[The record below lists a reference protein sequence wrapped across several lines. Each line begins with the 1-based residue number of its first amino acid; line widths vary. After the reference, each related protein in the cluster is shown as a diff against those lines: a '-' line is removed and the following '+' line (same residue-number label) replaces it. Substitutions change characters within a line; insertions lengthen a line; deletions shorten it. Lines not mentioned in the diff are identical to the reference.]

1 MSVHRYRDPVATLEP
16 SDWRDPPLPVDAA
29 VPDLVRA
36 LGERGV
42 AVLEAPPGSGKTTR
56 LPLHLLDAPWCH
68 GRRILIAEP
77 RRLAARAAAA
87 RMAHLLG
94 EKVGETVGYAMR
106 FERRLSA
113 ATRIEVVTEGLLLRR
128 LEADPGLEAYA
139 LVVLDEFH
147 ERSLDADLGLALLR
161 EARAH
166 LNPSLRLLVMSAT
179 LDGAGVAAFLD
190 GAPRLRAEGRAYPV
204 TVQHRPA
211 AAEADAAAAVQE
223 ALRRH
228 GGGVLVFLPGAAEI
242 ERAATRLRG
251 ALPADVDLH
260 RLYGAR
266 SPAEQNA
273 AVAPP
278 APGRRKV
285 VLATD
290 IAETSLTI
298 EGIAAVVDAGL
309 QRRPVYSPR
318 TGMNRFVT
326 RSISQASATQRAG
339 RAGRVAPG
347 HAYRLWD
354 PLQARHAAEPPE
366 IMEADLAGLVL
377 VLAGWGVRA
386 VSGIAWLTRPPGAAF
401 AEAQGL
407 LRRLNALDIDGRLTP
422 HGGDLLG
429 LPLHP
434 RLGHM
439 VIEARKRGFGAA
451 AAAVAALLAG
461 HDPFRDAGV
470 DLTDRLKRRAGAPW
484 PGEAARIEAQVRRA
498 AGVARGTIEPDAA
511 GRCLALAYPE
521 RVAVRRGNGYKT
533 ALGRGV
539 RLPPGDRLGD
549 NAYLAFGE
557 VEDSGSDALA
567 RLAAPLEEAEVEALF
582 AGAIVEEVSLDLE
595 GDAVVAR
602 RVRRLGRAV
611 LTSTPAAISDWPAAH
626 ALLLAELRRRGPG
639 ALPWP
644 RGALALRRRLAFL
657 AGHRPDLVPPFDDQ
671 ALLDGLEAWL
681 LPYLTT
687 ERDLAGLGRLDLE
700 ALLRYRLD
708 RNAAAALDRLAPAV
722 IESPAGSRIGVDYAG
737 EPPAYP
743 VRLQEMFG
751 TEHTPAVLDGAVPL
765 TLHLLSPAGRPLAVT
780 QDLASFWQNA
790 YPDVRKEGR
799 GRYPKHPWPDD
810 PLTARPWRPGTLRVR

>member
-1 MSVHRYRDPVATLEP
+1 MT
-16 SDWRDPPLPVDAA
+16 DWREPPLPVDAMA
-29 VPDLVRA
+29 ADLVRV
-36 LGERGV
+36 LGGRGV

-56 LPLHLLDAPWCH
+56 LPLHLLEAPWCR

-87 RMAHLLG
+87 RMAHVLG
-94 EKVGETVGYAMR
+94 EEVGRTVGYAMR

-161 EARAH
+161 EARLH
-166 LNPSLRLLVMSAT
+166 LNPDLRLLVMSAT
-179 LDGAGVAAFLD
+179 LDGEGVAAFLD

-204 TVQHRPA
+204 TIEHRPA
-211 AAEADAAAAVQE
+211 AGGVEADAAAAVLE

-228 GGGVLVFLPGAAEI
+228 EGGVLAFLPGAAEI
-242 ERAATRLRG
+242 ERAAGRLEG

-266 SPAEQNA
+266 PQAEQNA

-278 APGRRKV
+278 PLGRRKV

-318 TGMNRFVT
+318 TGMDRFVT
-326 RSISQASATQRAG
+326 RPTSMASATQRAG

-347 HAYRLWD
+347 HAYRLSD
-354 PLQARHAAEPPE
+354 PLQARHAADPPE
-366 IMEADLAGLVL
+366 IAEADLAGLVL
-377 VLAGWGVRA
+377 VLAGWGVRSA
-386 VSGIAWLTRPPGAAF
+386 SGIAWLTPPPGAAF
-401 AEAQGL
+401 AEAQAL
-407 LRRLNALDIDGRLTP
+407 LQRLGALDADGGLTP
-422 HGGDLLG
+422 HGRALLD

-439 VIEARKRGFGAA
+439 VIEARERGFGAT
-451 AAAVAALLAG
+451 AAAVSALLAG
-461 HDPFRDAGV
+461 RDPFRDAGV
-470 DLTDRLKRRAGAPW
+470 DLTDRLKRRAEAPW

-498 AGVARGTIEPDAA
+498 AGVIGGTIAPDAA

-521 RVAVRRGNGYKT
+521 RVAVRRGDGYKT

-539 RLPPGDRLGD
+539 RLPPNSGLGN
-549 NAYLAFGE
+549 NAYLAIGG
-557 VEDSGSDALA
+557 VEDSGSDALV
-567 RLAAPLEEAEVEALF
+567 RLAAPLEAAEIEALF
-582 AGAIVEEVSLDLE
+582 KDAIVEGVTLDLE
-595 GDAVVAR
+595 DGAVVAR
-602 RVRRLGRAV
+602 RVRRLGQAV
-611 LTSTPAAISDWPAAH
+611 LASTPAAITDWPAAH
-626 ALLLAELRRRGPG
+626 ALLLDGLRRRGLD
-639 ALPWP
+639 ALAWP

-657 AGHRPDLVPPFDDQ
+657 AGHRPDLAPPFDDQ
-671 ALLDGLEAWL
+671 ALLDSLEAWL

-687 ERDLAGLGRLDLE
+687 ERDLGGLGRLDLE
-700 ALLRYRLD
+700 ALLRHRLD
-708 RNAAAALDRLAPAV
+708 RGAAMALDRLAPAA
-722 IESPAGSRIGVDYAG
+722 IESPAGSRIGVDYAA

-751 TEHTPAVLDGAVPL
+751 VERTPAVLDGAVPL
-765 TLHLLSPAGRPLAVT
+765 SLHLLSPAGRPLAVT
-780 QDLASFWQNA
+780 RDLASFWRNV

-799 GRYPKHPWPDD
+799 GRYPKHPWPED
-810 PLTARPWRPGTLRVR
+810 PLAARPWRPGTLRVR